1 MRTVQSLIASL
12 GIVALLLIFSS
23 VASAQL
29 ESGLGPSLTG
39 SSNAAYYFISK
50 PGEITMPINLWGYVK
65 NPGRYEVPISTDLIQ
80 LMSFAGGPLA
90 DADLGSVKVTR
101 VVRREG
107 GVRKVEYNVNLRHLD
122 KLDEMALSLEGG
134 DTIYI
139 DNISFSVR
147 DLFNVVTTAAVVTA
161 AVANL
166 IYVARQK

>member
-1 MRTVQSLIASL
+1 MRIFPCVIASL
-12 GIVALLLIFSS
+12 VSTAISCLLSPA
-23 VASAQL
+23 ASAQL

-80 LMSFAGGPLA
+80 LVSFAGGPLA
-90 DADLGSVKVTR
+90 DADLSSVKVTR

-134 DTIYI
+134 DTIFI
-139 DNISFSVR
+139 DNISFSAR
-147 DLFNVVTTAAVVTA
+147 DVFNVVTTVAVVTA
-161 AVANL
+161 AVANV